1 MMGSRGMKN
10 ANEHDCLCRR
20 TRRVLLLKPAAIRAA
35 KRSFAK
41 RMRRD
46 AKLSAREEI
55 ANSG

>member
-35 KRSFAK
+35 KRGFAK
-41 RMRRD
+41 RMRLN
-46 AKLSAREEI
+46 AKRTVREEI
-55 ANSG
+55 ASLS